1 MNCEKRA
8 ETTSQVNYSEKNII
22 IIIIILLKSN
32 GGGRG
37 NKNEPVV
44 FVSYFSSVAFVWVSG
59 GWQLFLLL
67 FSFLFFCRVNKGMG
81 DGFWI
86 RPISASSAQ
95 EWGVRGSG
103 TPAAGTGAGAASTVW
118 KIGSVSPAGSSSAL
132 SCCYPKWWNSSLAS
146 WPVPP
151 ASSFKKQ
158 KSDEIQR
165 VAPSFN
171 Q

>member
-67 FSFLFFCRVNKGMG
+67 FSFLFFVVLTK
-81 DGFWI
+81 
-86 RPISASSAQ
+86 
-95 EWGVRGSG
+95 EWAMVFG
-103 TPAAGTGAGAASTVW
+103 
-118 KIGSVSPAGSSSAL
+118 
-132 SCCYPKWWNSSLAS
+132 
-146 WPVPP
+146 
-151 ASSFKKQ
+151 
-158 KSDEIQR
+158 
-165 VAPSFN
+165 
-171 Q
+171 